1 MFMNTDV
8 FTESHKSIKNNY
20 RREGPTTD
28 WVSHPLKGWS
38 RCKVVCCEGVRVP
51 SNAAW
56 SLGVAVG
63 ACRRLVC
70 SRLCA

>member
-1 MFMNTDV
+1 MKCTKMYRGNVQELVRLRGPKHEF
-8 FTESHKSIKNNY
+8 FLNY
-20 RREGPTTD
+20 PGEGPTTD

-56 SLGVAVG
+56 SLGV
-63 ACRRLVC
+63 
-70 SRLCA
+70 